1 MKMAKPSLIRSWR
14 RWLPLVAILVASP
27 LLLWLEYGKPMTDDP
42 VLLPLMRMSLSR
54 LAAAGVFFVI
64 LLVQDYRVLN
74 PWRAPFGRSLLL
86 TLPAFAVV
94 INNMP
99 ILSMIWGDAY
109 IIHGAPVY
117 WIWFALESL
126 AIGLFEEITFRG
138 VILLRFAESRRST
151 HKGLLWSI
159 LLSSAV
165 FGAMH
170 AINLLAGASP
180 VAVLMQVG
188 YSFLI
193 GAMCAVVLFKTAN
206 LFLCVVLHAV
216 YDFCGMLLPTLG
228 GGHWW
233 DTPTVVFTAILAV
246 AVTAYMVVLFA
257 RMNPRETDRL
267 YAPER

>member
-1 MKMAKPSLIRSWR
+1 MSKPSFVRSWR
-14 RWLPLVAILVASP
+14 KWLPFVAILAMTPV
-27 LLLWLEYGKPMTDDP
+27 LLWLEYGKALTDDE

-54 LAAAGVFFVI
+54 FAAAGVFLVI
-64 LLVQDYRVLN
+64 LLTQGYRVLN
-74 PWRAPFGRSLLL
+74 PLRAPFGRALLY

-94 INNMP
+94 INNLP
-99 ILSMIWGDAY
+99 ILSLIWGDAY
-109 IIHGAPVY
+109 IVHGAPVY
-117 WIWFALESL
+117 WIWFALQSL

-138 VILLRFAESRRST
+138 VILLSFAESRRNN

-170 AINLLAGASP
+170 AVNLLTGASP

-206 LFLCVVLHAV
+206 LFLCILLHAV

-233 DTPTVVFTAILAV
+233 DTPTVIFTAVLAV
-246 AVTAYMVVLFA
+246 AVTVYMILLFA
-257 RMNPRETDRL
+257 RMDLHETDRI
-267 YAPER
+267 YEKEN